1 MLLAHNK
8 REQLLFTPMR
18 DFIIKYKSYLLYF
31 FIYFPLG
38 AVCPLIGQ
46 YLSSIGFT
54 GTQVGTVTAFGT
66 GAAVIGGMFWGRVYA
81 NSSHKRRTVAVM
93 FLLSAASALIS
104 LAITGFLA
112 YTFIYGVLYFNQGP
126 SHGLCDSMIMD
137 KKENFPAIRALGAV
151 GYALAVF
158 ITGQLAQVTGLR
170 IAFYIHAAAFVIAG
184 LLMRYFSEPV
194 NYSAK
199 KDTGESIKIREL
211 MEDRNFRK
219 LLLFSFFAL
228 GPTMAHNTYFSYLY
242 IDAGGDLGGVG
253 LAFLLMAGSEAPF
266 MWLVPKLNE
275 KISTEKLIMA
285 AVIIGFIRF
294 FIYGLGPSTGVLLAT
309 FFLQGMLNGIIL
321 VEIVKYFGKIVPARL
336 SSLSVAT
343 YYALGNSFP
352 SIVCNFLGGAIMD
365 IAGAKGTYMFFAV
378 LYVISFVL
386 YLVLGLHKEKQV

>member
-1 MLLAHNK
+1 
-8 REQLLFTPMR
+8 MR
-18 DFIIKYKSYLLYF
+18 DFISKYKSYLLYF

-54 GTQVGTVTAFGT
+54 GTQVGVVTAFGT

-81 NSSHKRRTVAVM
+81 NSSRKRLVIAVM
-93 FLLSAASALIS
+93 FLLSAASALVS
-104 LAITGFLA
+104 LLITGFLA

-137 KKENFPAIRALGAV
+137 KNENFPAVRASGAI
-151 GYALAVF
+151 GYAVAVF
-158 ITGQLAQVTGLR
+158 ICGQLAKVMGLR
-170 IAFYIHAAAFVIAG
+170 IAFFIHAAAFVIAG
-184 LLMRYFSEPV
+184 LLMRSFSEPV
-194 NYSAK
+194 NYSSK
-199 KDTGESIKIREL
+199 KETGEAIKIREL
-211 MEDRNFRK
+211 FRDRDFVW

-242 IDAGGDLGGVG
+242 IEAGGDIGGVG

-266 MWLVPKLNE
+266 MWLVPMLNK
-275 KISTEKLIMA
+275 KISTEKLILF
-285 AVIIGFIRF
+285 AVVVGFIRF
-294 FIYGLGPSTGVLLAT
+294 FLYGLGPSTGVLLGT

-321 VEIVKYFGKIVPARL
+321 VEIVKYFGKIVPPRL

-343 YYALGNSFP
+343 YYSLGNSFP
-352 SIVCNFLGGAIMD
+352 SIVCNFLGGFIMD
-365 IAGAKGTYMFFAV
+365 MAGARGTYMFFAI

-386 YLVLGLHKEKQV
+386 YLALGLHKERQV